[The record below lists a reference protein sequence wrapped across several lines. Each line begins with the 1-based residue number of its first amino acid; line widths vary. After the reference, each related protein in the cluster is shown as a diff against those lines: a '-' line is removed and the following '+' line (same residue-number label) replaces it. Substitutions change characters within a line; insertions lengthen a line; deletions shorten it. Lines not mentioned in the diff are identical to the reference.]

1 MQLVIRKSKGKNSPN
16 QESAKPLRWL
26 YVACNAPN
34 IYHLAPAYPIPN
46 SQAQPWKPADELER
60 AVENRGRS
68 AEPSLLAWLGAC
80 VFVREPFQKQTLRW
94 EFVYKWLFK
103 EFSKRKKKKAVAS
116 SRKQERKGKEA
127 KQMRDFRPNPK
138 LSLSLLIAQ
147 SCPALCNPMDCSPPG
162 SSVHGILQTRKLERV
177 AIFFSKGSPYPGIEP
192 GFPAL

>member
-1 MQLVIRKSKGKNSPN
+1 MPQIFTIWLLPTPFQTLKPNLGNQLMNSKGLWRTRAVLQSQACLPGLAHVSSWGSPFKSRHWDESLCTSGFLRNSP
-16 QESAKPLRWL
+16 
-26 YVACNAPN
+26 
-34 IYHLAPAYPIPN
+34 
-46 SQAQPWKPADELER
+46 
-60 AVENRGRS
+60 RG
-68 AEPSLLAWLGAC
+68 
-80 VFVREPFQKQTLRW
+80 
-94 EFVYKWLFK
+94 
-103 EFSKRKKKKAVAS
+103 KKKKAVAS

-162 SSVHGILQTRKLERV
+162 SSVHGILQTRKLEWV